1 MKNIKLRLIIL
12 LLLIGLIPTMVIW
25 YLSYNSARDSISQE
39 IFKAMDMYVSTIDG
53 RMIGY
58 MENRFS
64 DSIIMGR
71 TSEIYESLE
80 ILRDA
85 DWDTEDPQ
93 WLDRLP
99 ILEGYTSFVVEEQAI
114 NLIAITD
121 AEGTIVFTNTRQSE
135 GYSLADRKYV
145 QEALRGSSSYNDP
158 TKPKILFPR
167 SFVVS
172 APVRAD
178 GTSFGEIIGTINLF
192 IDDDI
197 IGSIIELGESADSY
211 LINAD
216 GVILTDTALGGR
228 TYDAARYDT
237 IDTMAVSILGEQI
250 RDRNHG
256 FLDHAEYEN
265 YMGSDV
271 LGTLKITQFGFD
283 PVGLVV
289 EVEREEAF
297 ASLNAAIFNM
307 LLIGIVTAIIVA
319 IVGIILADR
328 IAKPMQKV
336 ADAMPELLRSF
347 MKD

>member
-1 MKNIKLRLIIL
+1 MKNIKIRLIL
-12 LLLIGLIPTMVIW
+12 LLLFIGLIPTMVIW
-25 YLSYNSARDSISQE
+25 YLSYNSARDSISEE

-93 WLDRLP
+93 WLDRIP
-99 ILEGYTSFVVEEQAI
+99 ILENYTSFVVEEQAI

-121 AEGTIVFTNTRQSE
+121 AEGTIVFTSTRQSE

-158 TKPKILFPR
+158 TKPKIIFPR

-250 RDRNHG
+250 RDRNHDYLG
-256 FLDHAEYEN
+256 QGEYEN
-265 YMGSDV
+265 YMGNKV
-271 LGTLKITQFGFD
+271 LGTLKVTQFGYD

-289 EVEREEAF
+289 EVEHEEAF
-297 ASLNAAIFNM
+297 ASLNATIFNM
-307 LLIGIVTAIIVA
+307 LLIGIATAVIVA
-319 IVGIILADR
+319 IVGIVLADR
-328 IAKPMQKV
+328 IAKPLQKV